1 MRTDVTLLSTSTATH
16 HTGSPS
22 CTPKLPVVSCWGSLG
37 GVVVVVGVDVVV
49 VVVVSDGGVVVAGV
63 TVVVV
68 GVGVV
73 VGVVST
79 GVGLAGGST
88 APPVAPDPL
97 VMLNPG
103 CTRHSGDAMA
113 PWPTASPSESSTVT
127 SGDAGTICMID
138 DGGDPVVPDDP
149 ADPDDAD
156 ADPEDAV
163 PPVPARGVGG
173 STQGTPELGI

>member
-1 MRTDVTLLSTSTATH
+1 VVVGVT
-16 HTGSPS
+16 
-22 CTPKLPVVSCWGSLG
+22 
-37 GVVVVVGVDVVV
+37 VVVVV
-49 VVVVSDGGVVVAGV
+49 DGAIV
-63 TVVVV
+63 VVVV

-73 VGVVST
+73 GVVSA

-88 APPVAPDPL
+88 APPVALDPL
-97 VMLNPG
+97 VVPNPG
-103 CTRHSGDAMA
+103 WTRHSGDATA

-156 ADPEDAV
+156 ADPEEAV

-173 STQGTPELGI
+173 STHVTPELGI